1 MWFYLW
7 VIDAVLLIISIVCLL
22 IVMIGA
28 VIFGGL
34 FIPLM
39 FIFVI
44 ISGVLVLVYLIID
57 ELDF

>member
-7 VIDAVLLIISIVCLL
+7 VIDAVLLIVSIVCLL

-28 VIFGGL
+28 VVFGEF

-44 ISGVLVLVYLIID
+44 ISGVSVFFYLIID
-57 ELDF
+57 ELDS